1 MYSLWEF
8 PFYKIF
14 DDVYKFP
21 VVGKKHF
28 LDNRFDIA

>member
-14 DDVYKFP
+14 DAVCKFP
-21 VVGKKHF
+21 VVGMKRF
-28 LDNRFDIA
+28 LDYRFDTA